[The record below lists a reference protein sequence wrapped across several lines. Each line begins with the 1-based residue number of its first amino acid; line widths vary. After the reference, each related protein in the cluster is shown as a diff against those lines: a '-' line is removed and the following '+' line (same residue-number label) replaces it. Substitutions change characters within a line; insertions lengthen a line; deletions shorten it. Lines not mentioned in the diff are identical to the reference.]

1 MAEFTAG
8 HFTILGAGGVVG
20 SRLVDTLRLRGTACR
35 AITRHDWP
43 EAGTHLG
50 HAIYAIGITADF
62 RTRPGEAVEAH
73 AGLLAR
79 VLRDYRFDSFTY
91 MSSARLYRTALG
103 ACDEEAVFGLSP
115 ADTDKLYDLSKLTG
129 ECLCHAAGP
138 ARTHIVRMSN
148 AYAAGDA
155 SPNFLP
161 SVLKQAVASGQVTIR
176 QSAASCKD
184 YVALDD
190 AVAAIIAIA
199 ERGQDKVYTVASGHL
214 TSHGEIAEGLRQRF
228 GFAVDF
234 QPGGV
239 DDIQPHLSVSRLAG
253 FMDWNP
259 RRVMDDLPSLVQAL
273 RVA

>member
-1 MAEFTAG
+1 MADRFTVM
-8 HFTILGAGGVVG
+8 GAAGVVG
-20 SRLVDTLRLRGTACR
+20 SRLVQTLRQRGTDCR

-50 HAIYAIGITADF
+50 HAIYTIGITGDF

-103 ACDEEAVFGLSP
+103 RCVEEATFGLSP

-138 ARTHIVRMSN
+138 ARTHIIRMSN
-148 AYAAGDA
+148 AYVAGDP

-161 SVLKQAVASGQVTIR
+161 SVLREVVASGQVTIR
-176 QSAASCKD
+176 QSAVSCKD

-190 AVAAIIAIA
+190 AIAAIIAIA
-199 ERGQDKVYTVASGHL
+199 ECGRDKVYTVASGHL
-214 TSHGEIAEGLRQRF
+214 TSHGEIADQLRQRF
-228 GFAVDF
+228 GFTVHF

-239 DDIQPHLSVSRLAG
+239 DDIQPQLPVSRLAG
-253 FMDWNP
+253 FMDWSP
-259 RRVMDDLPSLVQAL
+259 RHLIDDLPMLVHAL
-273 RVA
+273 TGR

>member
-1 MAEFTAG
+1 MADHVTV
-8 HFTILGAGGVVG
+8 LGAAGVVG
-20 SRLVDTLRLRGTACR
+20 SRLVQTLRLRGTACS

-43 EAGTHLG
+43 DPGSHLG
-50 HAIYAIGITADF
+50 HAIYAIGITGDF

-91 MSSARLYRTALG
+91 MSSARVYRTALG
-103 ACDEEAVFGLSP
+103 ACDEEAVFGLIP
-115 ADTDKLYDLSKLTG
+115 GDIDKLYDLSKLTG

-148 AYAAGDA
+148 AYVAGDA

-161 SVLKQAVASGQVTIR
+161 SVLKEAVACGHVTIR

-184 YVALDD
+184 YIALDD
-190 AVAAIIAIA
+190 AIAAIIAIA

-214 TSHGEIAEGLRQRF
+214 TSHGAIAEGLRQRF
-228 GFAVDF
+228 GFTVDF
-234 QPGGV
+234 QAGGA
-239 DDIQPHLSVSRLAG
+239 DDIQPHLPVSRLAG
-253 FMDWNP
+253 FMDWSP
-259 RRVMDDLPSLVQAL
+259 RRLMDDLPDLVQAL
-273 RVA
+273 QRA